1 MIRGLKIA
9 LTLAV
14 INLFLV
20 FVLSFMGW
28 STYESI
34 NPQTWGTAGRFYF
47 LMTNASCLVILF
59 RVFRWG
65 VYVQNTDKV

>member
-9 LTLAV
+9 STLVV
-14 INLFLV
+14 INLCLV

-34 NPQTWGTAGRFYF
+34 SPQTWGTAGRFYF

-59 RVFRWG
+59 RVFKRG
-65 VYVQNTDKV
+65 VYVHNQDKV